1 MRILVLGGTVFLGRA
16 LTDAAL
22 AGGHVVTH
30 FHRGKSSAPDAR
42 VETLNGD
49 RAGSLDALAGRAWD
63 AVIDTSGYLPQV
75 VTRSAQALR
84 ATAGRYLFVSSI
96 SVYDNFEREGIDED
110 WPLAPAPDP
119 LPDTM
124 TWDKYGALKAAC
136 EAVVREAFGAKSL
149 VVRPGLLVGP
159 HDTTDRFTWWPAR
172 VARGGRI
179 AAPAHPALPVQFVD
193 VRDLAEWMVRLL
205 DRDASGTFNATSPPA
220 AITMGEVLAE
230 CRRAAA
236 SEAVFEW
243 LDEAFLK
250 EHGVKAWTEMPLQ
263 APASDPKMRGFAKVS
278 VARALAGG
286 LAFRKLSRTIADT
299 LAWHRT
305 RPADHEWK
313 AGLAP
318 EREAR
323 LLEAWDRRRADER
336 LQAPSA
342 R

>member
-22 AGGHVVTH
+22 AAGHGVTH

-49 RAGSLDALAGRAWD
+49 RAGNLDALAGRAWD

-75 VTRSAQALR
+75 VTRSVQALR

-96 SVYDNFEREGIDED
+96 SVYESFEREGIDED
-110 WPLAPAPDP
+110 WPVAPAPDP

-124 TWDKYGALKAAC
+124 TWDQYGALKAAC
-136 EAVVREAFGAKSL
+136 EAVVREAFGEGSL
-149 VVRPGLLVGP
+149 IVRPGLIVGP
-159 HDTTDRFTWWPAR
+159 HDTTDRFTWWTAR

-179 AAPAHPALPVQFVD
+179 AAPADPALPVQFID

-205 DRDASGTFNATSPPA
+205 ERDASGTFNATSPPA

-230 CRRAAA
+230 CRDAAA
-236 SEAVFEW
+236 SDAVFEW
-243 LDEAFLK
+243 IDAEFLE
-250 EHGVKAWTEMPLQ
+250 EHGVKAWIEMPLQ

-278 VARALAGG
+278 VARALAAG
-286 LAFRKLSRTIADT
+286 LAFRPLSRTIADT

-313 AGLAP
+313 AGLAAN
-318 EREAR
+318 REEE
-323 LLEAWDRRRADER
+323 LLAAWDRRHAER